1 MRRRP
6 RPFSRRFVLEVLEAR
21 EVLNFTPLSAVP
33 VGTSPTSLALGDF
46 NRDGK
51 IDMAVANLD
60 DNDVSIKLGDGAGG
74 FSGSTPVA
82 VGNGPI
88 TVATGDFN
96 CDGILDLAVANAN
109 DNTVS
114 VRLGDGSGG
123 FSGSTNVSVGVTP
136 VYVALGDFNGDG
148 KLDLAT
154 ANTGAGTVS
163 IRLGDGAGGFSGSTE
178 VSVGAGPRCVAVGDF
193 NRDGILDLAAANA
206 FSSTV
211 SVRLGDGLGGFS
223 GSTDVSVGSFPFSVT
238 LADFNRDGILDFAT
252 ANASA
257 NTVSVRLGDGLGGFS
272 GSTDVSVGSGPRS
285 VVAADFDGDGIL
297 DLAASDFGGAAVSV
311 RMGNGLGGFSGSTEV
326 SVGNSPFFLTAG
338 DVTGDGKADLLVANE
353 ANSTVSVLRND
364 YTWTPP
370 SSYTSGPVTVGTTP
384 YAAAIGDFNRD
395 GIPDIAIANYSDST
409 VSIRLGVGDG
419 TYTNAS
425 DVSVDTFPYAIAVA
439 DFNRDGKLD
448 IATASSYVGGT
459 VSIRLGDGTGG
470 FTGTTNA
477 PIANTAVGIAV
488 GDFNND
494 GIPDIVAANGGS
506 ANASVLLGVGDGT
519 FGAATNVAVGSQPN
533 SVSVGD
539 FNGDGNLDFAVPLNG
554 GTVSIRL
561 GDGTGGFTNA
571 ADVNAGSQ
579 ATSVGVG
586 DFNRDGILDL
596 AISNYGPDT
605 VSIRLGVGDGT
616 FTGTT
621 DVSVGTDPIS
631 IAVGDFNRDGILDF
645 ATANYNFS
653 GGSLS
658 LRMGVGDGTFTGTTN
673 LSSGPGPVHIAVAD
687 LNRDGVL
694 DIVSPN
700 STTTTLNV
708 LLGAAATQVNVTGA
722 TAYYSASGQ
731 SVTLTATAVGQTTG
745 SISFVVKQGSTFF
758 GAATPGSVDSNGV
771 ATVSYDLPAGTPAGS
786 YTIEATYL
794 GSPAGLG
801 TGSLTI
807 SNATTS
813 TSLATNG
820 PTTYG
825 DDMVL
830 TATVAVTNGGFDL
843 AGQTVNFYEGA
854 TLLGS
859 GTVALVGAAY
869 RASYTVTGGL
879 PAGAHTQVNASL
891 AAVTNLD
898 ASGSGNVSHT
908 VNTRTLFVTA
918 DNQTMVYGG
927 TMPGLSYT
935 VSGLANGEIA
945 PAVLIGNVTTAATA
959 SSNAGDYPITQGTL
973 TLISLNYTLSFTPGT
988 FSITKAPLT
997 ITADSFTR
1005 YFGKP
1010 NPTLTG
1016 TITGL
1021 VNGDTSSAIS
1031 GLAYSTPATIS
1042 SLPATYAITPSGTTA
1057 NYNITFVP
1065 GTLQV
1070 LVRPVVAVGASAGS
1084 LPLVS
1089 YYDADGVQHTFPAYI
1104 NKYTAGV
1111 YVATGDLNGDG
1122 VSDIVTSSG
1131 NVEPEIKVF
1140 SGKDLRLLAHFH
1152 AGASAFVACADVL
1165 RLGAPQIIVGSR
1177 YGAGS
1182 LVQLIDMRSGTPRLA
1197 RAIRAFGPGYSW
1209 GVTVAGDDG
1218 VLVAGTI
1225 LGNAVRVFSGA
1236 NLQTVRDL
1244 APWETGYTGGVTV
1257 AASGGLLAVGKRIG
1271 AGDVNVYDLTSLT
1284 YEATVHTQST
1294 TPATSVPAGQRGGVR
1309 VAWTQQA
1316 DASWTLVT
1324 GSGPGWPAQTQLY
1337 AAASWTL
1344 IDHHTEMGGT
1354 LNGLWVG

>member
-6 RPFSRRFVLEVLEAR
+6 RPFSRRLILEVLEAR
-21 EVLNFTPLSAVP
+21 EVLNFTPLTAVP
-33 VGTSPTSLALGDF
+33 VGD
-46 NRDGK
+46 
-51 IDMAVANLD
+51 
-60 DNDVSIKLGDGAGG
+60 
-74 FSGSTPVA
+74 TPFQVA
-82 VGNGPI
+82 V
-88 TVATGDFN
+88 
-96 CDGILDLAVANAN
+96 
-109 DNTVS
+109 
-114 VRLGDGSGG
+114 
-123 FSGSTNVSVGVTP
+123 
-136 VYVALGDFNGDG
+136 GDFNGDG

-154 ANTGAGTVS
+154 ANAAGNTVSVRLGDGMGGFSGTTEVSVGTQPRSLAVADFNRDGKLDLAVANSFSNTVS
-163 IRLGDGAGGFSGSTE
+163 IRLGDGSGGFSGSTDISVGATPRSVVAADFNGDGKLDFATANLSNTVSVRLGDGAGGFSGSTN
-178 VSVGAGPRCVAVGDF
+178 VSVGSAPNSLAVGDF
-193 NRDGILDLAAANA
+193 NGDGKLDLATANVA
-206 FSSTV
+206 SGTV
-211 SVRLGDGLGGFS
+211 SVRLGDG
-223 GSTDVSVGSFPFSVT
+223 T
-238 LADFNRDGILDFAT
+238 
-252 ANASA
+252 
-257 NTVSVRLGDGLGGFS
+257 
-272 GSTDVSVGSGPRS
+272 
-285 VVAADFDGDGIL
+285 
-297 DLAASDFGGAAVSV
+297 
-311 RMGNGLGGFSGSTEV
+311 GGFSGSTEV
-326 SVGNSPFFLTAG
+326 SVGSGPVFVAVADFNRDGKPDLATANNG
-338 DVTGDGKADLLVANE
+338 DNTVSIRLGDGSGGFSGSTSASVGSGPVFVAVADFDGDGKPDLATANNSNTVSVLLGDGAGGLSGSTEVSVGATPNSVAAGDFNGDGKPDLLVANSVS
-353 ANSTVSVLRND
+353 STVSVLRND

-370 SSYTSGPVTVGTTP
+370 SSYSSGSVTVGTTP
-384 YAAAIGDFNRD
+384 YATAIGDFNRD
-395 GIPDIAIANYSDST
+395 GIPDLATANYSDGT

-419 TYTNAS
+419 TFSGTT
-425 DVSVDTFPYAIAVA
+425 DVSVDSFPYAITVG

-448 IATASSYVGGT
+448 FATANSYVGGT
-459 VSIRLGDGTGG
+459 VSIRLGDGSGG
-470 FTGTTNA
+470 FTGSSNYG
-477 PIANTAVGIAV
+477 IGNTATGIAA

-494 GIPDIVAANGGS
+494 GIPDIVASNGGS
-506 ANASVLLGVGDGT
+506 ANVSVLLGVGDGT
-519 FGAATNVAVGSQPN
+519 FGAATSVSVGSQPN
-533 SVSVGD
+533 SVAVGD
-539 FNGDGNLDFAVPLNG
+539 FNRDGNLDFAVPLNG
-554 GTVSIRL
+554 GNVAIRL
-561 GDGTGGFTNA
+561 GVGDGTFTNA
-571 ADVNAGSQ
+571 ANVTAGSQ
-579 ATSVGVG
+579 AASVGVG
-586 DFNRDGILDL
+586 DFNGDGILDL
-596 AISNYGPDT
+596 AIANYGPDT

-616 FTGTT
+616 FTGTS

-700 STTTTLNV
+700 STTTSLSV
-708 LLGAAATQVNVTGA
+708 LLGVTTTTVNVSGA
-722 TAYYSASGQ
+722 SAYYSASGQ

-830 TATVAVTNGGFDL
+830 TATVAVTTGGFDL

-859 GTVALVGAAY
+859 GTVALVGSAY
-869 RASYTVTGGL
+869 KASYTVTGGL

-891 AAVTNLD
+891 VAATNLD
-898 ASGSGNVSHT
+898 ASSSGNVSHT
-908 VNTRTLFVTA
+908 VNTKTLFVTA
-918 DNQTMVYGG
+918 DNQTKVYGAA
-927 TMPGLSYT
+927 MPGLSYT

-945 PAVLIGNVTTAATA
+945 FAVLIGNVTTAATA
-959 SSNAGDYPITQGTL
+959 SSNAGNYPITQGTL

-988 FSITKAPLT
+988 LSITKAPLT

-1005 YFGKP
+1005 YFGNP

-1021 VNGDTSSAIS
+1021 VNGDNSSAVT

-1042 SLPATYAITPSGTTA
+1042 SLPATYAITASGTAA
-1057 NYNITFVP
+1057 NYTITFVP

-1089 YYDADGVQHTFPAYI
+1089 YYDADGVQHTFQAYI

-1122 VSDIVTSSG
+1122 VADIVTSSG
-1131 NVEPEIKVF
+1131 NVEPEIKAF

-1182 LVQLIDMRSGTPRLA
+1182 LVQLIDLRSGTPRLA

-1257 AASGGLLAVGKRIG
+1257 AASGGRLAVGKRIG

-1284 YEATVHTQST
+1284 YETTVHTQST